1 MEYVELTNAGH
12 IDPHVVNELD
22 DDSQQVAEAMVQ
34 LGNMGYYPPEQI
46 PSGGVEGD
54 GMEFKIHQLSRHDQG
69 KIFYL
74 ILFQNY
80 IFIVQVVC
88 VDFFVCLLAHLCAI
102 ELSFSR

>member
-34 LGNMGYYPPEQI
+34 LGNMGYYPPEQV
-46 PSGGVEGD
+46 PDGSVEGD

-69 KIFYL
+69 IKMIFCYTNTQ
-74 ILFQNY
+74 FPK
-80 IFIVQVVC
+80 FT
-88 VDFFVCLLAHLCAI
+88 FLLSSI
-102 ELSFSR
+102 YQY